1 MKYKRL
7 LLLLLMATY
16 GLVGFSQDERFKAL
30 FMYNFTKYIEWPSD
44 KQTGDFVIGVFGSS
58 PIQSELELI
67 AEKKKVGTQNI
78 VVRQINS
85 PAEVKNCNFIY
96 VPENKSTKAQEI
108 LNACTGSGTVIITDK
123 AGLAKTI
130 SGINYVQYNG
140 KQSFEINKK
149 NLEKQGV
156 KVNSMLL
163 SLGIPVE

>member
-1 MKYKRL
+1 ML
-7 LLLLLMATY
+7 LIFLAAY
-16 GLVGFSQDERFKAL
+16 GVISFSQDERFKAL

-44 KQTGDFVIGVFGSS
+44 KQSGDFVIGVFGSS
-58 PIQSELELI
+58 PIQSELQLI

-78 VVRQINS
+78 VVKQVNS

-108 LNACTGSGTVIITDK
+108 LDACSGTGTVIITDK
-123 AGLAKTI
+123 PGLAKTI
-130 SGINYVQYNG
+130 AGINYIQSNG
-140 KQSFEINKK
+140 KQSFEINRK

-163 SLGIPVE
+163 SLGISVE

>member
-7 LLLLLMATY
+7 ILLFFIFFY
-16 GLVGFSQDERFKAL
+16 GVIAFSQDERFKAL

-44 KQTGDFVIGVFGSS
+44 KQNGDFVIGVFGSS

-67 AEKKKVGTQNI
+67 AQKKKVGTQNI
-78 VVRQINS
+78 VVKLINS
-85 PAEVKNCNFIY
+85 PAEVKDCNFIY
-96 VPENKSTKAQEI
+96 IPENKSARAQEI
-108 LNACTGSGTVIITDK
+108 LNACSGSGTVIITDK
-123 AGLAKTI
+123 PGLAKTI
-130 SGINYVQYNG
+130 AGINYVQNNG